1 MPFPASHKNT
11 GADAKMLTIMSPWFI
26 GPRLLESGLL
36 LGFGGFRGDVHAT

>member
-11 GADAKMLTIMSPWFI
+11 GADAKMLTIMSPW
-26 GPRLLESGLL
+26 LLESGLL